1 MFCVKD
7 PRQSN
12 LFWENH
18 GVHWVQN
25 RRLIH
30 IKSDRRLRTISSAIH
45 GGGMNNL
52 HDIVNFKV
60 PKTYNCEAP
69 KLDLSF
75 RLSQLGI
82 SENDAAALM
91 TAATLDDAG
100 WAEVQGA
107 QWSILV
113 CVTAGFSNAA
123 RVGGEYLRSLE
134 PGTINAIVIIDGYMT
149 EEALVESVIT
159 VTEAKAAALSD
170 LAVTCLDGRIAT
182 GTTTD
187 AVVVG
192 ATQTPEYQSECPI
205 EYTGLATEFGEC
217 LARAVYTAICESSR
231 GYILRQ
237 KNNT

>member
-1 MFCVKD
+1 MKD
-7 PRQSN
+7 PRQST
-12 LFWENH
+12 LFWENR
-18 GVHWVQN
+18 GVHWTQN
-25 RRLIH
+25 RELIH
-30 IKSDRRLRTISSAIH
+30 IRSNGRLRTISSAIH

-52 HDIVNFKV
+52 CDIVNFKV

-69 KLDLSF
+69 KLDLSLQ
-75 RLSQLGI
+75 LSKLGI
-82 SENDAAALM
+82 QENNAAALM
-91 TAATLDDAG
+91 TAARLEDAG

-123 RVGGEYLRSLE
+123 RVGGEYLKSLE
-134 PGTINAIVIIDGYMT
+134 PGTINTIVIVDGYMT
-149 EEALVESVIT
+149 EEAFVESVIT

-192 ATQTPEYQSECPI
+192 ATQNPEYQRECPI
-205 EYTGLATEFGEC
+205 EYTGLATEFGER
-217 LARAVYTAICESSR
+217 LATAVYTAICESGQR
-231 GYILRQ
+231 YILRQ
-237 KNNT
+237 QNDT

>member
-1 MFCVKD
+1 MLCAKG
-7 PRQSN
+7 PQNSTQ
-12 LFWENH
+12 FWANR

-30 IKSDRRLRTISSAIH
+30 IKSDRRLRTISSAVH

-82 SENDAAALM
+82 QENDAAALM

-123 RVGGEYLRSLE
+123 RVGGEYFRSVE
-134 PGTINAIVIIDGYMT
+134 PGTINTIVIVDGYMT
-149 EEALVESVIT
+149 EEAFVESVIT

-170 LAVTCLDGRIAT
+170 LAVTSLDGRIAT

-192 ATQTPEYQSECPI
+192 ATQPPECQRECPI
-205 EYTGLATEFGEC
+205 EYTGLATEFGEQ
-217 LARAVYTAICESSR
+217 LATAVYTAICESGR
-231 GYILRQ
+231 RYILRQ
-237 KNNT
+237 QNNT

>member
-7 PRQSN
+7 PQQSKPLWAN
-12 LFWENH
+12 R

-25 RRLIH
+25 SRLIH

-52 HDIVNFKV
+52 YDIVNFKV
-60 PKTYNCEAP
+60 PRTYNCDTP
-69 KLDLSF
+69 KLDLSL

-82 SENDAAALM
+82 SGNDATALM
-91 TAATLDDAG
+91 TAARLDDAG

-123 RVGGEYLRSLE
+123 RVCGEYLKSLE
-134 PGTINAIVIIDGYMT
+134 PGTINTIVIVDGYMT
-149 EEALVESVIT
+149 EEAFVESVIT

-192 ATQTPEYQSECPI
+192 ATQPPEYQRECLI
-205 EYTGLATEFGEC
+205 EYTGLATEFGEQ
-217 LARAVYTAICESSR
+217 LAMAVYTAICESGQR
-231 GYILRQ
+231 YILRQ
-237 KNNT
+237 QNNT